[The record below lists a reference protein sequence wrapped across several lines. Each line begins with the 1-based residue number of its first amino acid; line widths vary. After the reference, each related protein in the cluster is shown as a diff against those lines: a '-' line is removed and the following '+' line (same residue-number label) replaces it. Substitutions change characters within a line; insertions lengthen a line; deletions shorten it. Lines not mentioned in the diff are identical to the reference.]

1 MSSNY
6 VSNDN
11 TLFLYKSKP
20 TNSYELDF
28 DKIENVKDCV
38 LLIKALMCGFS
49 NGYEP
54 RISIGDT
61 SFLYEELKHLAKD
74 K

>member
-1 MSSNY
+1 MDSNY
-6 VSNDN
+6 VINKN
-11 TLFLYKSKP
+11 TLCLTYKSP
-20 TNSYELDF
+20 TDSYEIDF

-38 LLIKALMCGFS
+38 LLIKVLMCGLN

-54 RISIGDT
+54 KVSINDT

>member
-1 MSSNY
+1 MDSNY
-6 VSNDN
+6 VSNED
-11 TLFLYKSKP
+11 TLVIHMPEP

-38 LLIKALMCGFS
+38 LLIKALMCGIS
-49 NGYEP
+49 RGYEP
-54 RISIGDT
+54 RITIADT